1 LVLAVELELGVAEVL
16 ELLAAAGEE
25 VVAVAEAVDE
35 EAEAEAVAEE
45 STRRKLVAEA
55 LAGLA

>member
-1 LVLAVELELGVAEVL
+1 MELELGVAEVL

-35 EAEAEAVAEE
+35 EAEAVAEE